1 MKIEEDVF
9 GEAIDMLE
17 AAGVDWQYDGWATEE
32 LEDGTKVLTWFVR
45 IAEPEMN
52 EPFDEAEAG

>member
-32 LEDGTKVLTWFVR
+32 LEDRTKVS
-45 IAEPEMN
+45 
-52 EPFDEAEAG
+52 